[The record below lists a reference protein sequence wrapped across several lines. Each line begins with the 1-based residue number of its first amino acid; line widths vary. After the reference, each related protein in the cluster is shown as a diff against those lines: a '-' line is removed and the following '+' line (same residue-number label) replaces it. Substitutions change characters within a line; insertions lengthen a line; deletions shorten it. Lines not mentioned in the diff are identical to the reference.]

1 MELNALTALAP
12 VDGRYRATASLLAP
26 FAYVHIVISLVLGL
40 LVFGA
45 MPDAIALGG
54 MTLIV
59 GTGVAMALRQRRN

>member
-1 MELNALTALAP
+1 
-12 VDGRYRATASLLAP
+12 
-26 FAYVHIVISLVLGL
+26 
-40 LVFGA
+40 